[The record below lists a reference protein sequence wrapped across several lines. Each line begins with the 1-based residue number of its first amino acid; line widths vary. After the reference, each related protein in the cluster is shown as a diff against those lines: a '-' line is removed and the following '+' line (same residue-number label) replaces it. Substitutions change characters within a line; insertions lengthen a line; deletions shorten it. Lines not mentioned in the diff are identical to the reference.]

1 VVSVRIPLADRVYD
15 AVDGGL
21 RCRVQLSHLDSPSVT
36 GAPSEPLVWRRTLQP
51 TRMKSGYTLP
61 SNLNDGLS
69 RYDRTEAWIS
79 SVAAESVRRNR
90 A

>member
-21 RCRVQLSHLDSPSVT
+21 RCRDQLSHLDSPS
-36 GAPSEPLVWRRTLQP
+36 
-51 TRMKSGYTLP
+51 
-61 SNLNDGLS
+61 
-69 RYDRTEAWIS
+69 RYDRTEARIS
-79 SVAAESVRRNR
+79 SFAAESVLPNR